1 MVCCCFCFV
10 SFFVSFFFFWSCV
23 PLLEDTRVAPPSLHP
38 SLLPPLILSLPP
50 SHRSLGCVCG
60 IASPLLSVCVCVC
73 VCVRACVRAL
83 LWPPPPPCA
92 SLSASAAELSQ
103 HASPLCSLS
112 LSLCTCFSHY
122 LHISAHHNLFLS
134 FLLFFLRGGWC

>member
-1 MVCCCFCFV
+1 MSQVFGLLLFLFCFFLC
-10 SFFVSFFFFWSCV
+10 FFLFFLVLCA
-23 PLLEDTRVAPPSLHP
+23 TAGRHQGGASLSP
-38 SLLPPLILSLPP
+38 SLPP
-50 SHRSLGCVCG
+50 SSSHPLPPS
-60 IASPLLSVCVCVC
+60 ISPLPGVCLWHRLSSPLRVCVCVC

-134 FLLFFLRGGWC
+134 FLLFF